1 MSLQETCKAITLKSM
16 SAFTP
21 RSWKYLAPDPKSP
34 RYRQLF
40 IKGRRIAARA
50 LYGMYVSQEEP
61 KMTIEEIAADYD
73 LPVEAV
79 LEAIAYC
86 ESNLPELQADRE
98 ADELLAQVTGMNDPA
113 YKYNPSPKRLTPQ
126 EKAQLNRP

>member
-1 MSLQETCKAITLKSM
+1 MGKKPFNLENM
-16 SAFTP
+16 NNPTP
-21 RSWKYLAPDPKSP
+21 RNWAYLAPDPKSP

-40 IKGRRIAARA
+40 IKGRRIAART

-61 KMTIEEIAADYD
+61 RMTAEEIAADYD

-86 ESNLPELQADRE
+86 ESNPPEIQQDWE
-98 ADELLAQVTGMNDPA
+98 ADELLAQATGMSDPN
-113 YKYNPSPKRLTPQ
+113 YKYHPSPRRLSPQ
-126 EKAQLNRP
+126 ERAQLERR

>member
-1 MSLQETCKAITLKSM
+1 MS
-16 SAFTP
+16 SAAP

-40 IKGRRIAARA
+40 VKGRRIAART
-50 LYGMYVSQEEP
+50 LYGMYASEEEP
-61 KMTIEEIAADYD
+61 RMTVEEIAADYD

-86 ESNLPELQADRE
+86 ESKPPEIEQDWQ
-98 ADELLAQVTGMNDPA
+98 ADELRAAGNSSRRRNLDSV
-113 YKYNPSPKRLTPQ
+113 
-126 EKAQLNRP
+126 